1 MAFLY
6 CIIILCVIYYLKG
19 MVKNM
24 TVRRYISTLIY
35 TIFTLLFLCFVVLG
49 RSSIFLFILL
59 NLMLIAY
66 YIVANSINIKS
77 GIVCSALS
85 ILFYVLR
92 IIIISPFIFE
102 LISKAI
108 LYMLPADMSL
118 NLIEL
123 FGSIVVYV
131 SYAFLVVSQILT
143 FIASINAVSVLPASY
158 KITRFFTAFTVI
170 LFIFVIVDSMM
181 ILFNLLPI
189 YKNYYVQ
196 GLVEI
201 LHLFYSLSTMLFVFV
216 YNIMITIT
224 VLVQEKK
231 FKKLYAL
238 AYPLIYCT
246 FEIFVFPV
254 FVIMLIMQLFNY

>member
-1 MAFLY
+1 
-6 CIIILCVIYYLKG
+6 
-19 MVKNM
+19 M

-49 RSSIFLFILL
+49 RSLIFLFILL

-85 ILFYVLR
+85 ILFYVLCA
-92 IIIISPFIFE
+92 ILPLIFQ
-102 LISKAI
+102 LISQAI
-108 LYMLPADMSL
+108 LYMFELSDMNL
-118 NLIEL
+118 NLIEI
-123 FGSIVVYV
+123 FGSIVAFV

-143 FIASINAVSVLPASY
+143 FIASINATSFLPVSY

-170 LFIFVIVDSMM
+170 LFIFAIVDSIM
-181 ILFNLLPI
+181 IFFDLLPI
-189 YKNYYVQ
+189 DEIWYFKDKISSYDKYFYVK
-196 GLVEI
+196 GFVEI
-201 LHLFYSLSTMLFVFV
+201 LHLFYSLSTMLFVFI

-231 FKKLYAL
+231 IKKLYAL

-246 FEIFVFPV
+246 FEIFIFPV
-254 FVIMLIMQLFNY
+254 FVIMCIIQLFSY

>member
-1 MAFLY
+1 
-6 CIIILCVIYYLKG
+6 
-19 MVKNM
+19 M

-85 ILFYVLR
+85 ILFYVLCT
-92 IIIISPFIFE
+92 ILPFIFQ
-102 LISKAI
+102 LISQAI
-108 LYMLPADMSL
+108 LYMYELSDMYL
-118 NLIEL
+118 NLIEI
-123 FGSIVVYV
+123 FGSIVAFV

-143 FIASINAVSVLPASY
+143 FIASINAVSVLPVSY

-181 ILFNLLPI
+181 ILFDLLPI
-189 YKNYYVQ
+189 YKNYYVK
-196 GLVEI
+196 GFVEI

-246 FEIFVFPV
+246 FEIIVFPV
-254 FVIMLIMQLFNY
+254 FVIMCISNYLVINK